1 MIIELIASLVINTNI
16 KETNVSNLDNLHT
29 TWSNITPG
37 DSVYQREQNQR
48 LLDERALQSRIETQA
63 REKTTRASRKSVNQ
77 TNPYAYGYCTWY
89 VAREKG
95 ITQIWGDAK
104 YWPVNSNLP
113 TVGAIIVTYENK
125 RYGHV
130 GIIREVN
137 GTQVKIEEMNYIG
150 FNKVSTRVVD
160 YRTLPL
166 KGFFTS

>member
-1 MIIELIASLVINTNI
+1 MLIELIASLVINTNI
-16 KETNVSNLDNLHT
+16 KETNVSNISLN
-29 TWSNITPG
+29 SPRISFVAG
-37 DSVYQREQNQR
+37 ESQYQISERERIARENYDRIQR
-48 LLDERALQSRIETQA
+48 QTIA
-63 REKTTRASRKSVNQ
+63 REKTTRASRKSVNR

-89 VAREKG
+89 VAKEKG

-137 GTQVKIEEMNYIG
+137 GTQVKIQEMNYIG
-150 FNKVSTRVVD
+150 FNKVSTRIVD

-166 KGFFTS
+166 KGFLTS